1 MTVLG
6 VTCFPAVYGENP
18 AKYAEIGSL
27 LTINLNANGGDV
39 NRKSFTMHN
48 GRAVGTL
55 PTPTR
60 AGYTFTGWYTAASG
74 GSKVTSATKVTKSMT
89 LYARWE
95 VTKPSTM
102 TGFTYSERTSN
113 SVTLKWTK
121 NSSATGYI
129 IQQYKNSGWTTLKRI
144 TKNSTVSYKV
154 TGLSAS
160 KTYKFK
166 VVPYKTLDGVT
177 VNGGAATKSV
187 KTLPSYTKGF
197 TYSARTA
204 ASVTLKWTKNT
215 SADGYVIQQYKSG
228 GWKTIK
234 TITKNSTVSY
244 KVTGLKPSVNY
255 KFRIKAYKMDGS
267 AKLYAPSYS
276 TKSVKTRP
284 STVKAFSY
292 KARTKTTI
300 NLRWNK
306 NTSAD
311 GYVIQQYKGGKWT
324 TIKTVTK
331 NSTVNYKVTG
341 LKKGTTYKFRIR
353 AYTISGMELNRP
365 TVYG

>member
-1 MTVLG
+1 
-6 VTCFPAVYGENP
+6 
-18 AKYAEIGSL
+18 
-27 LTINLNANGGDV
+27 
-39 NRKSFTMHN
+39 
-48 GRAVGTL
+48 
-55 PTPTR
+55 
-60 AGYTFTGWYTAASG
+60 
-74 GSKVTSATKVTKSMT
+74 MT

-95 VTKPSTM
+95 VIKPSAVAT
-102 TGFTYSERTSN
+102 FTYSERTSN
-113 SVTLKWTK
+113 SVSLKWTK
-121 NSSATGYI
+121 NANAHGYEI
-129 IQQYKNSGWTTLKRI
+129 WQYKSSGWVKLKTI
-144 TKNSTVSYKV
+144 TDNSVVSYRV
-154 TGLSAS
+154 TGLSS
-160 KTYKFK
+160 SVNYKFK
-166 VVPYKTLDGVT
+166 IRAYKTVEGNKYYSSYT
-177 VNGGAATKSV
+177 TKSV

-197 TYSARTA
+197 TYKARTA

-255 KFRIKAYKMDGS
+255 KFRIKAYKVDGDK
-267 AKLYAPSYS
+267 KLYAPTYS

-353 AYTISGMELNRP
+353 AYKYEGSTKLYSLSYTTKNIKTLSK
-365 TVYG
+365 